1 MSMHKF
7 LIVRFSSIGDIV
19 LTSPV
24 IRNLKKKFPESEIHF
39 ATKIQYRTLVEHN
52 PSITRAHYLADN
64 WQALM
69 EILQRE
75 KFTHVIDLHNNL
87 RTKRLKFSLKAKSST
102 FNKLNFKKWLL
113 VNLKINWLPKIH
125 IVDRYMG
132 TLQALGVV
140 NDNYGLDFF
149 IDDLDKV
156 NIQEFNP
163 IFQNGYVAIVIGA
176 KHATKRL
183 PNHKLTQLIDN
194 IRKPVILLGGVDD
207 RSNADI
213 IISKTEKNKSH
224 IYNACG
230 HYNIGQSASFIQQA
244 DKVITH
250 DTGLMHIAAAF
261 NKPIVSIWGNT
272 VPQFGMYPYM
282 PVQNKSF
289 SQILEVKNL
298 SCRPCSKIG
307 YQKCPKGH
315 FKCMNDIVLSIDDT
329 L

>member
-19 LTSPV
+19 LTTPV

-52 PSITRAHYLADN
+52 PSITRCHYLADN
-64 WQALM
+64 WQAFM

-113 VNLKINWLPKIH
+113 VNLKINKLPKIH
-125 IVDRYMG
+125 IVDRYME
-132 TLQALGVV
+132 TITHFGVS
-140 NDNYGLDFF
+140 NDNKGLDFF
-149 IDDLDKV
+149 ISEEDK
-156 NIQEFNP
+156 IELAEFDAV
-163 IFQNGYVAIVIGA
+163 FQNGYIAIVVAA
-176 KHATKRL
+176 KHTTKRL
-183 PNHKLTQLIDN
+183 PNEKLVELVNKIEM
-194 IRKPVILLGGVDD
+194 PVILLGGVDD

-230 HYNIGQSASFIQQA
+230 HYNISQSASFIQQA

-261 NKPIVSIWGNT
+261 KKPIISIWGNT
-272 VPQFGMYPYM
+272 VPEFGMYPYL
-282 PVQNKSF
+282 PVEKQHLSEIK
-289 SQILEVKNL
+289 QVETL

-307 YQKCPKGH
+307 HQKCPKGH
-315 FKCMNDIVLSIDDT
+315 FKCMKEID
-329 L
+329 LNKFNL